1 MLKNIEWENDD
12 IIKNILTEII
22 KNVRLLLEKIVEDK
36 DYISDKTMIIKGIE
50 EKINNANLKKE
61 NLK

>member
-12 IIKNILTEII
+12 TIKNLLTVII

-36 DYISDKTMIIKGIE
+36 DYISDKTMFIKGIE

>member
-36 DYISDKTMIIKGIE
+36 DYISDKTMFIKGIE